1 MKLSTD
7 KKKSRLKLNKKWKLL
22 FFSTILSYLLS
33 LIAIVS
39 LANDNTTELDTTVL
53 FQPPPESEQ
62 PENTDSAAS
71 RDGKPYFQDCI
82 ATQDQEFSA
91 INQTMT
97 LIVPNENYGLTL
109 KERPTFWVY
118 LPQTSAQ
125 QIILSVKEEGVT
137 PHWEQS
143 IEVNEVKKEGGIIDI
158 KLADDAPILEAGKN
172 YQWAVILVCEN
183 RPNPNDP
190 VVTSWIK
197 RIDKSQIEKGDL
209 STTATE
215 LEKAANY
222 ARQGIWYDAL
232 DILIALR
239 ESSINNWQDIWLKY
253 LQSGGLDKIANK
265 PIIIE

>member
-1 MKLSTD
+1 MKLST
-7 KKKSRLKLNKKWKLL
+7 KKKSRSKLNKNWKLL
-22 FFSTILSYLLS
+22 FFGTILSYLLPS
-33 LIAIVS
+33 IAI
-39 LANDNTTELDTTVL
+39 ANCFATDKITELDTTVL

-71 RDGKPYFQDCI
+71 RGVKPYFQDCI
-82 ATQDQEFSA
+82 TTQDQELSA
-91 INQTMT
+91 TDQTMT

-125 QIILSVKEEGVT
+125 KVILSVKEEGAT
-137 PHWEQS
+137 PHWQQS
-143 IEVNEVKKEGGIIDI
+143 IEVKKEGGIIGI
-158 KLADDAPILEAGKN
+158 KLADNAPILEAGKN
-172 YQWAVILVCEN
+172 YQWAVILVCKN

-239 ESSINNWQDIWLKY
+239 ESSIDNWQDIWLRY
-253 LQSGGLDKIANK
+253 LQSGGLDKIANE
-265 PIIIE
+265 PIIMSNQQ

>member
-1 MKLSTD
+1 MKLSTE
-7 KKKSRLKLNKKWKLL
+7 KKKSCLKFNKNWKLL
-22 FFSTILSYLLS
+22 FFSTVLSYLLLS
-33 LIAIVS
+33 IVIANCF
-39 LANDNTTELDTTVL
+39 AKDKTTELDTTVL

-71 RDGKPYFQDCI
+71 RIEKPYFQDCI
-82 ATQDQEFSA
+82 ATQDQELSVTD
-91 INQTMT
+91 QTMT
-97 LIVPNENYGLTL
+97 PIVPNENYGLTL

-118 LPQTSAQ
+118 LPQTSARQ
-125 QIILSVKEEGVT
+125 VILSIKEEGAT
-137 PHWEQS
+137 PHWQQS
-143 IEVNEVKKEGGIIDI
+143 IEVTKEEGIVGI

-197 RIDKSQIEKGDL
+197 RIDKSQIKEGDL

-215 LEKAANY
+215 LEKAASY

-232 DILIALR
+232 DILIAVK
-239 ESSINNWQDIWLKY
+239 ESSINNWQDIWLRY
-253 LQSGGLDKIANK
+253 LQSGGLTEIANE

>member
-1 MKLSTD
+1 MKLST
-7 KKKSRLKLNKKWKLL
+7 KKKSCLKLNKNWKLL
-22 FFSTILSYLLS
+22 FFSTILSYLLPS
-33 LIAIVS
+33 IAIANCF
-39 LANDNTTELDTTVL
+39 ANDKITELDTTVL

-71 RDGKPYFQDCI
+71 RNRKPYFQDCI
-82 ATQDQEFSA
+82 AIQDQEFSA
-91 INQTMT
+91 TNQTMT
-97 LIVPNENYGLTL
+97 PIVPNENYGLTL
-109 KERPTFWVY
+109 EERPTFWVY

-125 QIILSVKEEGVT
+125 QVILSVKEEGVT
-137 PHWEQS
+137 PHWQQL
-143 IEVNEVKKEGGIIDI
+143 IETKKEGGIIGI
-158 KLADDAPILEAGKN
+158 KLADDAPILKAGKN

-232 DILIALR
+232 NILIALK
-239 ESSINNWQDIWLKY
+239 ESSIDNWQDIWLKY
-253 LQSGGLDKIANK
+253 LQSGGLDKIANE